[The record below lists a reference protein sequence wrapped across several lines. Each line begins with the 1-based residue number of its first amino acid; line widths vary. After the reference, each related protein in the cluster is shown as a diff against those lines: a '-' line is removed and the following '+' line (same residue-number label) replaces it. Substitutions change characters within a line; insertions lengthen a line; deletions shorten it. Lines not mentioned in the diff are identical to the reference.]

1 MESVW
6 MAINRLMGNGNV
18 VHVWNGILL
27 SYKEKSLNYCF
38 FFFLEKWM
46 DLQSVVLSD
55 PNSERQKL
63 HFLCLS
69 YEAPTL

>member
-38 FFFLEKWM
+38 FFFFRKM
-46 DLQSVVLSD
+46 DGSTKCSI
-55 PNSERQKL
+55 K
-63 HFLCLS
+63 
-69 YEAPTL
+69 